1 MGCLNSRI
9 GSLNLGSWT
18 VDTLSSRRAAVCSS
32 TVTRCLCAHIPDMYQ
47 RIMASAV
54 FVCVVC
60 GGNCKIRKKKQ
71 KKTVTVK
78 VSIHQVKIEES
89 RVKTQDSRV
98 KTQDSIKTAGLSDW
112 WETRSFLLVVV
123 TRCDA
128 SSKSVTFLINSVSR
142 SKCRY
147 DPLMPIFHFSK

>member
-47 RIMASAV
+47 RMASAV
-54 FVCVVC
+54 FVRVVC

-71 KKTVTVK
+71 KKTVK
-78 VSIHQVKIEES
+78 VSIHQVKTQES
-89 RVKTQDSRV
+89 RVKS
-98 KTQDSIKTAGLSDW
+98 QDSIKTAGLLSDW

-128 SSKSVTFLINSVSR
+128 SSKSVTFLI
-142 SKCRY
+142 KKTW
-147 DPLMPIFHFSK
+147 FGFSWSCYYSPPPKAAYKMS